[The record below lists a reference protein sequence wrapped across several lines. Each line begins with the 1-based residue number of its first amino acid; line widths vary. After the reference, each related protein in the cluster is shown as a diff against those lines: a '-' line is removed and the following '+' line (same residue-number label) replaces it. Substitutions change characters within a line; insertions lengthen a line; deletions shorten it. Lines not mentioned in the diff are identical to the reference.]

1 MCDFSGRLIAWMDGE
16 LAENEAATV
25 EQHVPVCAECQE
37 RLAAYQKASVG
48 FAAHYAAVT
57 ETAIATKVQRRLPRW
72 VPVVAGAAAVAAVL
86 LLAFMP
92 RSARPVPVVP
102 QVAVA
107 SPLVAVE
114 PVTKPLQQVQPVQR
128 RHVAARRKP
137 PTTSWAMAEPAIQIA
152 IPADAMFPPGAV
164 PEGVNFV
171 ANLTLAADGS
181 VQGVRL
187 QP

>member
-72 VPVVAGAAAVAAVL
+72 VPSWL
-86 LLAFMP
+86 IP
-92 RSARPVPVVP
+92 R
-102 QVAVA
+102 
-107 SPLVAVE
+107 E
-114 PVTKPLQQVQPVQR
+114 
-128 RHVAARRKP
+128 
-137 PTTSWAMAEPAIQIA
+137 
-152 IPADAMFPPGAV
+152 
-164 PEGVNFV
+164 
-171 ANLTLAADGS
+171 
-181 VQGVRL
+181 
-187 QP
+187 